1 MTDYYRSIKT
11 YPVDFKVPLSDSNRG
26 HRIFQLANGILT
38 LLISDP
44 RNEIGSASI
53 CIATGSHNDPEY
65 IPGLAHLCE
74 HALFMGTKEFPKPN
88 LYHETVQAY
97 GGLTNAFTT
106 GEQTCFQFEVPVI
119 NGNIGNTNPTTNK
132 EEGDDESIFDHVLRN
147 FASFFKSPLFRENE
161 IRNEISSVNDENI
174 CNRNSPEKIFFHAL
188 KFLSNKGH
196 PFSRFATGNLQT
208 LENIPKS
215 LKLNIYSELFKFYQS
230 HYLPEKMTL
239 VISGP
244 QSLNHL
250 QRLALMNFSSIGK
263 KSIKS
268 KKYFETEMLK
278 HHLSEFSI
286 LSESW
291 GNVYR
296 EPIFKQCNISK
307 CLFVKSDVHSRLRI
321 IFPMKPTK
329 SQKEYKL
336 YQHAWMNILGDE
348 SIGSLCAYLI
358 ELEDLAFSVN
368 LFRQSLTF
376 QDDVLILD
384 ITLTR
389 KGQNNILKILV
400 SIFQYINQIILN
412 CSYNIMG
419 HYLSDMATIE
429 TLNFIYREP
438 SNSPM
443 EEAAALAEILQK
455 DISVINPLNILKGYN
470 DWMDEDLDY
479 SGDYKV
485 DPGWWRL
492 MAAKFIAATMK
503 TLNTANCNILILDSN
518 PLIVNT
524 IRCYSANSIVLNTKD
539 QYNDFEYTVCD
550 IDNLFINKKSLE
562 YCCYFSFPEP
572 NIYLAYNQ
580 KDLNSIVENISLKA
594 ANISWGFLAYRIS
607 ERGPTLIDS
616 SQFHEVWHKFEEYT
630 SKITA
635 SCRLQ
640 GLSLEPSPS
649 VTIGIEILVELI
661 GNKLR
666 HELFPGELVGY
677 SWGLFPGLNCSS
689 SITLTATGLKDKFG
703 MFLFFIVEKIQEITS
718 NFRNMPYNQF
728 TKAQASVRR
737 QYEDFLKS
745 GGVDKAMAGSIFLL
759 EEGIWSLKQRLDALD
774 EINMDLL
781 EVISLKL
788 FGALQH
794 LNMFIQGDIKIH
806 DAFKISRILQS
817 LGRYEKKTNTNNF
830 QETNLSSY
838 LMKQG
843 KSYIYEDN
851 DTNNG
856 ATNTIFYY
864 IQIGIREDV
873 FNRTI
878 SKFAAHILSIFA
890 ATELRAKRKLGYLV
904 SSGSKLFRTTTG
916 IYITISSGNHSP
928 HYLNS
933 QIEDFLYELELI
945 LFEYSEEKFQN
956 FKKTFAESYLKHN
969 TQKDQSFHSG
979 ELYGVNPVKSSSVF
993 PKGKMYYMHRN
1004 YFDKIVNKTYTFGG
1018 LNGEYEI
1025 DLLIIDELTKDKFFE
1040 FFKSRI
1046 SIKSRKKSSLSLL
1059 LFSQEKVKSKCLKT
1073 QILEFLTEEGISVS
1087 NNNLKD
1093 IICKYDNNNLS
1104 LSKSGANMNHKIKNE
1119 RTKLIMYTLKK
1130 IYRAK
1135 IESFTSSNVNKYR
1148 KMKRNNI
1155 VKNLGGNYISNEPY
1169 LVPTILTDC
1178 KQLHDESTLKKNVCN

>member
-11 YPVDFKVPLSDSNRG
+11 YPTDFKVPLSDSNRG

-44 RNEIGSASI
+44 SNEIGSASI
-53 CIATGSHNDPEY
+53 CVATGSHNDPDN

-74 HALFMGTKEFPKPN
+74 HSLFMGTKEFPKPN
-88 LYHETVQAY
+88 MYHETVKAY

-106 GEQTCFQFEVPVI
+106 GEQTCFQFEVPVV
-119 NGNIGNTNPTTNK
+119 NGNIRNIEPTTNK
-132 EEGDDESIFDHVLRN
+132 EENGDESIFDHVLRN

-161 IRNEISSVNDENI
+161 IRNEILCVNEENI
-174 CNRNSPEKIFFHAL
+174 CNRNSPEKIFFHGL
-188 KFLSNKGH
+188 KSLSNKGH

-208 LENIPKS
+208 LEYVPKS
-215 LKLNIYSELFKFYQS
+215 LKVNLYSELVKFYQS
-230 HYLPEKMTL
+230 YYLPEKMTL
-239 VISGP
+239 VLSGP

-250 QRLALMNFSSIGK
+250 QRLTLMNFSSIGK
-263 KSIKS
+263 KSIKI
-268 KKYFETEMLK
+268 KKSYEAEMLK
-278 HHLSEFSI
+278 HNLSEFSI

-291 GNVYR
+291 GKIYR
-296 EPIFKQCNISK
+296 EPVFKQCNLSK
-307 CLFVKSDVHSRLRI
+307 CLFVKSEKHSRLRI

-358 ELEDLAFSVN
+358 ELEDLAFSVY

-389 KGQNNILKILV
+389 KGQNNIRKILE
-400 SIFQYINQIILN
+400 SIFQYINQMILN
-412 CSYNIMG
+412 CSYEVMG

-429 TLNFIYREP
+429 TLNFIYRES

-443 EEAAALAEILQK
+443 EEAAALAGILQK

-470 DWMDEDLDY
+470 DWVDEDLDY

-503 TLNTANCNILILDSN
+503 TLNSANCNILILDSN
-518 PLIVNT
+518 PLIVNK
-524 IRCYSANSIVLNTKD
+524 IRSYSPNSIVLNAKD
-539 QYNDFEYTVCD
+539 QYNDFEYTICD

-562 YCCYFSFPEP
+562 YCSYFSFPEP
-572 NIYLAYNQ
+572 NIYLTYNQ
-580 KDLNSIVENISLKA
+580 KDLISIVENISLKA
-594 ANISWGFLAYRIS
+594 SNIFWGFLAYRLS
-607 ERGPTLIDS
+607 ETDPTLIDS
-616 SQFHEVWHKFEEYT
+616 SQFHEVWHKFEEPT

-635 SCRLQ
+635 SCRVQ
-640 GLSLEPSPS
+640 SLCLDPSPK
-649 VTIGIEILVELI
+649 VTVGIEILVEVI

-666 HELFPGELVGY
+666 HELFPAELVGY

-689 SITLTATGLKDKFG
+689 SMTLTTIGFRDKFS
-703 MFLFFIVEKIQEITS
+703 MFLFFIIEKIQEITS
-718 NFRNMPYNQF
+718 NFRNMPYSQF
-728 TKAQASVRR
+728 TKARASVKRR
-737 QYEDFLKS
+737 YEDFLKS
-745 GGVDKAMAGSIFLL
+745 GGVEKAMAGSVVLL
-759 EEGIWSLKQRLDALD
+759 EEGIWSLNQRLDALD
-774 EINMDLL
+774 EIDMSLL
-781 EVISLKL
+781 EIICLKL
-788 FGALQH
+788 FGELQH
-794 LNMFIQGDIKIH
+794 LNIFIQGNIRTNG
-806 DAFKISRILQS
+806 ALKISKILQS
-817 LGRYEKKTNTNNF
+817 LRRFEKKIDTNNLR
-830 QETNLSSY
+830 ETNLSSY
-838 LMKQG
+838 LMRQG

-864 IQIGIREDV
+864 IQIGSREDV

-878 SKFAAHILSIFA
+878 SKFSAHILSIFA
-890 ATELRAKRKLGYLV
+890 ATELRTKRKLGYLV
-904 SSGSKLFRTTTG
+904 YSGSKLFRTTTG
-916 IYITISSGNHSP
+916 IYITISSGSHSP

-933 QIEDFLYELELI
+933 QIEDFLYELELV
-945 LFEYSEEKFQN
+945 LFEYSEEKFEN
-956 FKKTFAESYLKHN
+956 LKRTFVECYLKHN
-969 TQKDQSFHSG
+969 TQKDELFHSS
-979 ELYGVNPVKSSSVF
+979 EVYGVTPVKSSSVF

-1025 DLLIIDELTKDKFFE
+1025 DLLVIEELMKDKFFE
-1040 FFKSRI
+1040 IFKSRI
-1046 SIKSRKKSSLSLL
+1046 SVKSRKKSSLSLL
-1059 LFSQEKVKSKCLKT
+1059 LFSQEKVKSKSFKT

-1087 NNNLKD
+1087 NNNLED
-1093 IICKYDNNNLS
+1093 IMGKYNNNNPNLF
-1104 LSKSGANMNHKIKNE
+1104 KSETNMNPKIKNE

-1135 IESFTSSNVNKYR
+1135 IERFASSNNNKYR
-1148 KMKRNNI
+1148 RMKKNDI
-1155 VKNLGGNYISNEPY
+1155 VKNLGENYVSNEPY
-1169 LVPTILTDC
+1169 LVPTILTDW
-1178 KQLHDESTLKKNVCN
+1178 KQLQDESTVQKNSCS